1 METTANMNE
10 NPEVKRLE
18 AARRHTTAWKKW
30 GPYLSERQW
39 GTVREDY
46 SADGNAWDYF
56 SHDQARSRAHR
67 PEEIQFVPD
76 GKIDVMITTARDPGS
91 HGTRT
96 APLPLRFPLVFA
108 VCTLAIYVR

>member
-1 METTANMNE
+1 MEEM
-10 NPEVKRLE
+10 
-18 AARRHTTAWKKW
+18 
-30 GPYLSERQW
+30 GPYMSGRRW
-39 GTVREDY
+39 GTVSQGYRE
-46 SADGNAWDYF
+46 DGNAWDYF